1 MTPPFRVTLLEK
13 GQDRKSFSCGMDV
26 LDRYLQRQATQ
37 DQRRRVSA
45 CYVALEGED
54 RIVGFYTLAA
64 TGILLTDLPEK
75 TRRGLP
81 LYPLVP
87 AALLGRLAV
96 DHRFQGQGLGA
107 ALLADALD
115 RVCAPSIAVHAL
127 VVQAKDGEGARFY
140 RHHGFLP
147 LLQRPE
153 TLFLPLA
160 TWEALRPDSEGSRNS
175 NR

>member
-1 MTPPFRVTLLEK
+1 M
-13 GQDRKSFSCGMDV
+13 
-26 LDRYLQRQATQ
+26 
-37 DQRRRVSA
+37 
-45 CYVALEGED
+45 
-54 RIVGFYTLAA
+54 
-64 TGILLTDLPEK
+64 
-75 TRRGLP
+75 
-81 LYPLVP
+81 
-87 AALLGRLAV
+87 
-96 DHRFQGQGLGA
+96 
-107 ALLADALD
+107 D